1 MFTALIVSRCFVT
14 ELMRRYER
22 LEKDMTFKPNPLLY
36 GANGGFFSTFRLA
49 IRMKETVDY
58 DLLSRSVEK
67 VMERYPYFCVRPARK
82 GETLVLRYNDQPL
95 PVFPD
100 DRTVTLGSE
109 ESRGHLISF
118 GCKDKTIFIDASHYI
133 ADGMGIDPLMKTL
146 LYLYA
151 SKRYGIE
158 GLATE
163 RIRMP
168 DSPVCDEE
176 HAYPFP
182 DRVIEAEDI
191 DIIPESPKEAY
202 GLEREAF
209 DKDGF
214 YAYHLHIPQRAM
226 MAKASSSDGSPVSFL
241 SVLLYR
247 AFHRLDQNIDKPV
260 VAHVQ
265 HQYRAALHIPM
276 SHHSLV
282 SYIPVVL
289 APRLNKWDV
298 EKQNTVV
305 RGQVIL
311 KGGYEADIAAVN
323 RLIEAFPSE
332 ASFADKVDVMTRYAE
347 ESINGKTFGISYVG
361 KMDWCGLERYVD
373 DLHAYIGEKHT
384 KNMLLVE
391 VMTVGEDF
399 SLTFMQSGRGEK
411 YLNAFT
417 QEIRA
422 LDIPV
427 SLVGEERYSLC
438 NTDFNYKMMKEG

>member
-1 MFTALIVSRCFVT
+1 MNFR
-14 ELMRRYER
+14 
-22 LEKDMTFKPNPLLY
+22 PNPLLY
-36 GANGGFFSTFRLA
+36 GANGDFFSTFRLA
-49 IRMKETVDY
+49 IRMKDTVDH
-58 DLLSRSVEK
+58 DLLVCSVEK
-67 VMERYPYFCVRPARK
+67 VMVRYPYFCVCPERE
-82 GETLVLRYNDQPL
+82 GEELVLRHNERPL

-109 ESRGHLISF
+109 DSGGHLISF
-118 GCKDKTIFIDASHYI
+118 GCKDNTIFIDCSHYI
-133 ADGMGIDPLMKTL
+133 ADGMGIDPLMKSVL
-146 LYLYA
+146 CLYV
-151 SKRYGIE
+151 SERYGTE
-158 GLATE
+158 GLKME
-163 RIRMP
+163 CIRMP

-202 GLEREAF
+202 GLESEAF
-209 DKDGF
+209 DKEGL

-265 HQYRAALHIPM
+265 HQYRAALRTPM

-332 ASFADKVDVMTRYAE
+332 ASFAEKKDSMARYAE
-347 ESINGKTFGISYVG
+347 NSIRGKTFGISYVG
-361 KMDWCGLERYVD
+361 KMDWCGLERYVE
-373 DLHAYIGEKHT
+373 DLHAFIGEKHT

-399 SLTFMQSGRGEK
+399 SLTFMQSGRGKK
-411 YLNAFT
+411 YLNAFI

-427 SLVGEERYSLC
+427 SLIGEERYTLC
-438 NTDFNYKMMKEG
+438 NTDSIIK